1 MDGAMTVVI
10 APGTPLALDLLGP
23 LDAPLLASALA
34 MAAPCGPTLRRHT
47 ATHHTLQLT
56 CRPGERPAGR
66 PGLAGRLADLLTD
79 PASADGRPGWWS
91 GVLAALPQQPAPG
104 REAHPAGAPA
114 GLPASARQ
122 REVLLDAMTAP
133 PGPPL
138 HLGQLHLRWYGP
150 LDRHRFDEAWQAVA
164 DREAVLRSA
173 FAPGPGRGGSGP
185 VVAVHERAEIPV
197 RHDPYEPDG
206 AAGGSPGGSTGG
218 VAGGSTGGVTGGAAG
233 GSTGG
238 VTGGA
243 AAWSAVLR
251 GEREQAFDLGRP
263 GPLRVR
269 RVDAEPGAH
278 GPDARIV
285 LTYHQALLDA
295 PSVQQLLRSFLRA
308 YAAEGRPAGG
318 ERRPSLPDHLR
329 WLAARDP
336 GPAREFWSRAAP
348 LAGARTLPAV
358 PAADRPPVPGGGTG
372 RGYGRGYGRA
382 VERLNPTEA
391 VRLRGW
397 AASCGVA
404 ESTALHAAWALQL
417 HRAAS
422 PGPGLGSEPVPVAF
436 GVTVSGRGI
445 ALEGADR
452 LPGPLGNPLPLSVD
466 VDPAAPLAR
475 LLTDLR
481 DRALGLAAY
490 EWVSA
495 GQIREQVQEQSGRSE
510 EESGRSDERSGSS
523 GEPTGR
529 SGEPPR
535 TESLITFDRVPARPG
550 AGASGDPLDGELA
563 AADVRVGPPEAVEAY
578 TGLPFA
584 LTARHD
590 RAGGLVLTADSSR
603 ARLADADAARILAQ
617 TALLL
622 RELPEA
628 DLHRA
633 TVADALTLL
642 DGLPV
647 PGAVAA
653 PQAAAPRLV
662 TLRPAAYPGA
672 GTVLLVPPP
681 DAPPDCYAAVARA
694 HRGLQALVT
703 LDAPAD
709 ATACLTAL
717 RPVLAAAGPL
727 LLGCFSGGGAV
738 AYEVAERIGAHGWRA
753 PLVSIGGT
761 ADGSRASAQDLSR
774 ALWAAAGHES

>member
-23 LDAPLLASALA
+23 LDAPLLANALA

-56 CRPGERPAGR
+56 CRPGERPADR

-79 PASADGRPGWWS
+79 PAAADGRPGWWS
-91 GVLAALPQQPAPG
+91 GVLAALPQQPLPG
-104 REAHPAGAPA
+104 REEHAAGAAA

-122 REVLLDAMTAP
+122 REVLLDAMAAP
-133 PGPPL
+133 PGPQL

-150 LDRHRFDEAWQAVA
+150 LDRQRFDEAWQSVA
-164 DREAVLRSA
+164 DREAVLRAA

-185 VVAVHERAEIPV
+185 VVAVHERVGIQV
-197 RHDPYEPDG
+197 RHDPYEPEG
-206 AAGGSPGGSTGG
+206 AAGP
-218 VAGGSTGGVTGGAAG
+218 A
-233 GSTGG
+233 
-238 VTGGA
+238 GGA
-243 AAWSAVLR
+243 AAWAAVLR
-251 GEREQAFDLGRP
+251 SEREQAFDPGRP
-263 GPLRVR
+263 GPLRIR
-269 RVDAEPGAH
+269 RVDGEPGAH

-308 YAAEGRPAGG
+308 YAADGRPAGG
-318 ERRPSLPDHLR
+318 ERRPALPDHLR

-336 GPAREFWSRAAP
+336 GPAREFWDRAAP
-348 LAGARTLPAV
+348 PAGARTLPAV
-358 PAADRPPVPGGGTG
+358 PVAGRRPESGEGGA
-372 RGYGRGYGRA
+372 GYGRT
-382 VERLNPTEA
+382 VERLNPTEV

-397 AASCGVA
+397 AATCGVA
-404 ESTALHAAWALQL
+404 ESTVLHAAWALQL
-417 HRAAS
+417 HRAAAPAS
-422 PGPGLGSEPVPVAF
+422 ASASAAEPLTVAF

-445 ALEGADR
+445 ALDGADR
-452 LPGPLGNPLPLSVD
+452 LPGPLGNPLPLSVE

-475 LLTDLR
+475 LLTGLR
-481 DRALGLAAY
+481 DGALGLAAH
-490 EWVSA
+490 EWFSA
-495 GQIREQVQEQSGRSE
+495 GQIRERAGRP
-510 EESGRSDERSGSS
+510 
-523 GEPTGR
+523 GEAPQ
-529 SGEPPR
+529 
-535 TESLITFDRVPARPG
+535 TESLITFERVPARFG
-550 AGASGDPLDGELA
+550 AGGAVDPLDEELSG
-563 AADVRVGPPEAVEAY
+563 ADVRVGPPEAVEAY

-590 RAGGLVLTADSSR
+590 RAGGLVLTADSDR

-628 DLHRA
+628 DLRRT

-647 PGAVAA
+647 PGAVAL
-653 PQAAAPRLV
+653 PPAAGPRLV

-681 DAPPDCYAAVARA
+681 DAPADCYAGVARA

-703 LDAPAD
+703 LEAPAD
-709 ATACLTAL
+709 AGACLAAL
-717 RPVLAAAGPL
+717 RPVLAAAEPL

-761 ADGSRASAQDLSR
+761 ADGSPASARDLSR
-774 ALWAAAGHES
+774 ALWAATRQES

>member
-10 APGTPLALDLLGP
+10 APGSPLALDLLGP
-23 LDAPLLASALA
+23 LDAPLLANALA

-79 PASADGRPGWWS
+79 PAAADGHPGWWS
-91 GVLAALPQQPAPG
+91 GVLAALPQQPPPG
-104 REAHPAGAPA
+104 RAEHPAGAAA

-133 PGPPL
+133 PGAQL

-150 LDRHRFDEAWQAVA
+150 LDRTRFDAAWQAVC
-164 DREAVLRSA
+164 DREAVLRAA

-185 VVAVHERAEIPV
+185 VVTVAERAEIGV
-197 RHDPYEPDG
+197 RHDPYEPEGAGAG
-206 AAGGSPGGSTGG
+206 AAGGAS
-218 VAGGSTGGVTGGAAG
+218 A
-233 GSTGG
+233 
-238 VTGGA
+238 GA
-243 AAWSAVLR
+243 AAWAAVLR
-251 GEREQAFDLGRP
+251 SEREQPFDLGRP

-269 RVDAEPGAH
+269 RVDGESGAH

-295 PSVQQLLRSFLRA
+295 PSAQLLLRSFLRA

-318 ERRPSLPDHLR
+318 ERRPALPDHLR

-336 GPAREFWSRAAP
+336 AAAREFWNRAAP
-348 LAGARTLPAV
+348 PAGARTLPAV
-358 PAADRPPVPGGGTG
+358 PGTGPLPAPVPAAASGEGDG
-372 RGYGRGYGRA
+372 GYGRA

-391 VRLRGW
+391 LRLRGW
-397 AASCGVA
+397 AAARGVA

-422 PGPGLGSEPVPVAF
+422 SAPGTAEPLTVAF
-436 GVTVSGRGI
+436 GVSVSGRGI

-452 LPGPLGNPLPLSVD
+452 LPGPLANPLPLSVD

-490 EWVSA
+490 EWNSA
-495 GQIREQVQEQSGRSE
+495 GQI
-510 EESGRSDERSGSS
+510 
-523 GEPTGR
+523 GEWTGR
-529 SGEPPR
+529 KWTGREDMRREETGGLETGRAETGPQPPR
-535 TESLITFDRVPARPG
+535 IESLITFDRVSARPA
-550 AGASGDPLDGELA
+550 AGGPADPLDRELA
-563 AADVRVGPPEAVEAY
+563 EADVRVSPPEPVEAY

-590 RAGGLVLTADSSR
+590 RAGGLVLTADSDR
-603 ARLADADAARILAQ
+603 TRLADAEAARILAQ

-642 DGLPV
+642 DGLPL
-647 PGAVAA
+647 PRAVAG
-653 PQAAAPRLV
+653 PYGAAPRLV

-681 DAPPDCYAAVARA
+681 DAPPDCYAPVARA

-709 ATACLTAL
+709 AAAALAAL
-717 RPVLAAAGPL
+717 RPVLAAGEPL

-761 ADGSRASAQDLSR
+761 ADGGPASVRDLSR
-774 ALWAAAGHES
+774 ALWAATRQDS

>member
-1 MDGAMTVVI
+1 MDGTMTVVI
-10 APGTPLALDLLGP
+10 APGSPLALDLLGP

-34 MAAPCGPTLRRHT
+34 MAAPCEPTLHRHT

-56 CRPGERPAGR
+56 CRPGERPAQR

-79 PASADGRPGWWS
+79 PAAADGHPGRRPG
-91 GVLAALPQQPAPG
+91 VPAALPQLSPPG
-104 REAHPAGAPA
+104 WAEHQAGAAA

-122 REVLLDAMTAP
+122 REVLLDAMAAP
-133 PGPPL
+133 AGPQL

-150 LDRHRFDEAWQAVA
+150 LDRHRFDEAWQAVC
-164 DREAVLRSA
+164 DRESVLRAA

-185 VVAVHERAEIPV
+185 VVTVHERAEMRV
-197 RHDPYEPDG
+197 RHDSDEPDEPDEPDD
-206 AAGGSPGGSTGG
+206 AA
-218 VAGGSTGGVTGGAAG
+218 GGAAG
-233 GSTGG
+233 G
-238 VTGGA
+238 A
-243 AAWSAVLR
+243 AAWAAVLR
-251 GEREQAFDLGRP
+251 AERERPVDLGRP
-263 GPLRVR
+263 GPLSVR
-269 RVDAEPGAH
+269 CVEGAAGSH
-278 GPDARIV
+278 APDARIV

-295 PSVQQLLRSFLRA
+295 PSVHMLLRSFLRA
-308 YAAEGRPAGG
+308 YAADGRAAGG
-318 ERRPSLPDHLR
+318 ERRPGLPDHLR
-329 WLAARDP
+329 WLGARDQ
-336 GPAREFWSRAAP
+336 GPAREFWARAAP
-348 LAGARTLPAV
+348 PPGARTFPAV
-358 PAADRPPVPGGGTG
+358 APVAGRGPAPDPAPAPAA
-372 RGYGRGYGRA
+372 GRGYGRA

-404 ESTALHAAWALQL
+404 ESTALHAAWALRL
-417 HRAAS
+417 HRAAQ
-422 PGPGLGSEPVPVAF
+422 PGAVGESVPVAF
-436 GVTVSGRGI
+436 GVSVSGRGI
-445 ALEGADR
+445 SLEGADR
-452 LPGPLGNPLPLSVD
+452 LPGPLRNPLPLSVD

-490 EWVSA
+490 EWVSD
-495 GQIREQVQEQSGRSE
+495 GQIREQTRGSG
-510 EESGRSDERSGSS
+510 G
-523 GEPTGR
+523 PAQ
-529 SGEPPR
+529 PPQ
-535 TESLITFDRVPARPG
+535 TESLITFERVPARPG
-550 AGASGDPLDGELA
+550 ADGVGDPLDEELA
-563 AADVRVGPPEAVEAY
+563 AAGVRVGPAEAVEAH
-578 TGLPFA
+578 TGLPFV

-590 RAGGLVLTADSSR
+590 RAGGLVLTADSDRS
-603 ARLADADAARILAQ
+603 RLADADAARILEQ
-617 TALLL
+617 VALLL

-642 DGLPV
+642 EGLPL

-653 PQAAAPRLV
+653 AHTAAPRLL

-681 DAPPDCYAAVARA
+681 DAPAECYAEVARA

-709 ATACLTAL
+709 ATACIEAL
-717 RPVLAAAGPL
+717 RPFLAAGEPL

-761 ADGSRASAQDLSR
+761 ADGGPASARDLSR
-774 ALWAAAGHES
+774 ALWAAAHHES

>member
-185 VVAVHERAEIPV
+185 VVTVHERAEIPV

-206 AAGGSPGGSTGG
+206 A
-218 VAGGSTGGVTGGAAG
+218 AGGSTGGVTGGAAG

-495 GQIREQVQEQSGRSE
+495 GQIREQVQEQSGRS
-510 EESGRSDERSGSS
+510 DERSGSS

-622 RELPEA
+622 RELP
-628 DLHRA
+628 
-633 TVADALTLL
+633 
-642 DGLPV
+642 
-647 PGAVAA
+647 
-653 PQAAAPRLV
+653 
-662 TLRPAAYPGA
+662 
-672 GTVLLVPPP
+672 
-681 DAPPDCYAAVARA
+681 VARA

>member
-1 MDGAMTVVI
+1 MDGTMTVVI
-10 APGTPLALDLLGP
+10 APGSPLALDLLGP
-23 LDAPLLASALA
+23 LDAPLLANALA

-79 PASADGRPGWWS
+79 PAAADGRPGWWS
-91 GVLAALPQQPAPG
+91 GVLAALPQQPLPD
-104 REAHPAGAPA
+104 REEHPAGAAA

-122 REVLLDAMTAP
+122 REVLLDAMTAA
-133 PGPPL
+133 PGAQL

-150 LDRHRFDEAWQAVA
+150 LDRTRFDAAWQAVC
-164 DREAVLRSA
+164 DREVVLRAA

-185 VVAVHERAEIPV
+185 VVTVYERAQVPV
-197 RHDPYEPDG
+197 RHDPYEPADG
-206 AAGGSPGGSTGG
+206 AS
-218 VAGGSTGGVTGGAAG
+218 
-233 GSTGG
+233 
-238 VTGGA
+238 GGA
-243 AAWSAVLR
+243 AAWAAVLR
-251 GEREQAFDLGRP
+251 AERAQPFDLGRP

-269 RVDAEPGAH
+269 RVDGEPGAN

-295 PSVQQLLRSFLRA
+295 PSALLLLRSFLRA
-308 YAAEGRPAGG
+308 YASDGRPAGG

-336 GPAREFWSRAAP
+336 DPAREFWDGAAP
-348 LAGARTLPAV
+348 PAGARTLPAAPEPGPHTAPV
-358 PAADRPPVPGGGTG
+358 PAAAPGEDHG
-372 RGYGRGYGRA
+372 GYGHA

-391 VRLRGW
+391 LRLRGW
-397 AASCGVA
+397 AGSCGVA

-422 PGPGLGSEPVPVAF
+422 LGPAADPSLAVAF
-436 GVTVSGRGI
+436 GVGVSGRGI

-452 LPGPLGNPLPLSVD
+452 LPGPLANPLPLSVD

-490 EWVSA
+490 EWISA
-495 GQIREQVQEQSGRSE
+495 GQIAEGTGGERTGGEGSGHGQAGEDGPGPSGR
-510 EESGRSDERSGSS
+510 
-523 GEPTGR
+523 
-529 SGEPPR
+529 PPL
-535 TESLITFDRVPARPG
+535 TESLITFDRVAIRPA
-550 AGASGDPLDGELA
+550 AGGVGDPLDGELA
-563 AADVRVGPPEAVEAY
+563 EADVRVGPPESVEAY

-590 RAGGLVLTADSSR
+590 RAGGLVLTADSDR
-603 ARLADADAARILAQ
+603 TRLADADAARILAQ

-633 TVADALTLL
+633 TVADALALL
-642 DGLPV
+642 DGLPL
-647 PGAVAA
+647 PRALDG
-653 PQAAAPRLV
+653 PYGAAPRLV
-662 TLRPAAYPGA
+662 TLRAAAYPGA

-681 DAPPDCYAAVARA
+681 DAPTDCYAALARA

-709 ATACLTAL
+709 ATACLEAL
-717 RPVLAAAGPL
+717 RPVLAAGEPL
-727 LLGCFSGGGAV
+727 LLGCFSGGGAL

-761 ADGSRASAQDLSR
+761 ADGGPASARDLSR
-774 ALWAAAGHES
+774 ALWAATRQES

>member
-1 MDGAMTVVI
+1 MDGTMTVVI
-10 APGTPLALDLLGP
+10 APGSPLALDLLGP
-23 LDAPLLASALA
+23 LDALLLASALD
-34 MAAPCGPTLRRHT
+34 MAAPCEPTLSRHT
-47 ATHHTLQLT
+47 ATHHTLRLT
-56 CRPGERPAGR
+56 CRTGER

-79 PASADGRPGWWS
+79 PAAGHGRPGRRS
-91 GVLAALPQQPAPG
+91 GVPAALPRLSPPG
-104 REAHPAGAPA
+104 RAEHQAGAAA

-122 REVLLDAMTAP
+122 REVLLDAMAAP

-150 LDRHRFDEAWQAVA
+150 LDRHRFDDAWQAVC
-164 DREAVLRSA
+164 DRESVLRAA

-185 VVAVHERAEIPV
+185 VVTVHERAELHV
-197 RHDPYEPDG
+197 RHDPYEPGD
-206 AAGGSPGGSTGG
+206 AAGD
-218 VAGGSTGGVTGGAAG
+218 
-233 GSTGG
+233 
-238 VTGGA
+238 A
-243 AAWSAVLR
+243 AAWAALLR
-251 GEREQAFDLGRP
+251 AEREQPFDLGVP

-269 RVDAEPGAH
+269 CVEGAAGAH
-278 GPDARIV
+278 APDARIV

-295 PSVQQLLRSFLRA
+295 PSAHMLLRAFLRA
-308 YAAEGRPAGG
+308 YAADSRVAGG
-318 ERRPSLPDHLR
+318 ERRPGLPDHLR
-329 WLAARDP
+329 WLGARDQ
-336 GPAREFWSRAAP
+336 GPARAFWTRAAP
-348 LAGARTLPAV
+348 PAGARTLPAV
-358 PAADRPPVPGGGTG
+358 APVAGAGPAPAPGPAAAPARGGE
-372 RGYGRGYGRA
+372 GYGRA

-422 PGPGLGSEPVPVAF
+422 PGAADGSVPVAF
-436 GVTVSGRGI
+436 GVSVSGRGI
-445 ALEGADR
+445 PLEGADR
-452 LPGPLGNPLPLSVD
+452 LPGPLRNPLPLSVD

-495 GQIREQVQEQSGRSE
+495 GQIREQVREQIPEQG
-510 EESGRSDERSGSS
+510 GAPGQ
-523 GEPTGR
+523 
-529 SGEPPR
+529 PPQ
-535 TESLITFDRVPARPG
+535 TESLITFERVPVRPG
-550 AGASGDPLDGELA
+550 AAGVGDPLDAELA
-563 AADVRVGPPEAVEAY
+563 AAEVRVGPAEDVEAH
-578 TGLPFA
+578 TGLPLV

-590 RAGGLVLTADSSR
+590 RAGGLVLTADSDR
-603 ARLADADAARILAQ
+603 ARLADADAARILEQ
-617 TALLL
+617 TVLLL

-642 DGLPV
+642 EGLPR

-653 PQAAAPRLV
+653 PRTAAPRLV

-681 DAPPDCYAAVARA
+681 DAPEQCYEAVARA

-709 ATACLTAL
+709 ATACLVAL
-717 RPVLAAAGPL
+717 RPVLAAGGPL
-727 LLGCFSGGGAV
+727 LLGCFSGGGAI

-753 PLVSIGGT
+753 PLVSIGGS
-761 ADGSRASAQDLSR
+761 ADGGTASAQDLSR
-774 ALWAAAGHES
+774 ALWAAARHES

>member
-23 LDAPLLASALA
+23 LDAPLLANALA

-79 PASADGRPGWWS
+79 PAAADGHPGWWS
-91 GVLAALPQQPAPG
+91 GVLAALPQQPLPG
-104 REAHPAGAPA
+104 RADHPAGAAA
-114 GLPASARQ
+114 GLAASARQ

-133 PGPPL
+133 PGPQL

-150 LDRHRFDEAWQAVA
+150 LDRSRFDAAWQSVA
-164 DREAVLRSA
+164 DREAVLRAA

-185 VVAVHERAEIPV
+185 VVTVHERAEVPV
-197 RHDPYEPDG
+197 RHDPYEP
-206 AAGGSPGGSTGG
+206 
-218 VAGGSTGGVTGGAAG
+218 GGAAG
-233 GSTGG
+233 AASGGS
-238 VTGGA
+238 
-243 AAWSAVLR
+243 AAWAAVLR

-269 RVDAEPGAH
+269 RVDGEPGVH

-295 PSVQQLLRSFLRA
+295 PSAQLLLRSFLRA
-308 YAAEGRPAGG
+308 YAADGRSAGG
-318 ERRPSLPDHLR
+318 ERRPALPDHLR

-336 GPAREFWSRAAP
+336 RPAREFWDRAAP
-348 LAGARTLPAV
+348 PAGARTSPAI
-358 PAADRPPVPGGGTG
+358 PATG
-372 RGYGRGYGRA
+372 RRPASGEGGSGYGQA

-391 VRLRGW
+391 ARLRGW

-422 PGPGLGSEPVPVAF
+422 PGAGAEPLPVAF

-452 LPGPLGNPLPLSVD
+452 LPGPLANPLPLSVD
-466 VDPAAPLAR
+466 VDPAAPLSR

-490 EWVSA
+490 EWISA
-495 GQIREQVQEQSGRSE
+495 GQIGEQAGEEGAGEEGSGRAA
-510 EESGRSDERSGSS
+510 RQ
-523 GEPTGR
+523 PW
-529 SGEPPR
+529 
-535 TESLITFDRVPARPG
+535 TESLITFDRVPGRPG
-550 AGASGDPLDGELA
+550 AAGAGGPLAEELAGELA
-563 AADVRVGPPEAVEAY
+563 EADVRVGPPEPVDAH

-590 RAGGLVLTADSSR
+590 RAGGLVLTAAGDR
-603 ARLADADAARILAQ
+603 ARLADGDTARILAQ

-628 DLHRA
+628 DLRRI

-642 DGLPV
+642 DGLPL
-647 PGAVAA
+647 PRAVAA
-653 PQAAAPRLV
+653 PAAAAPRLV

-681 DAPPDCYAAVARA
+681 DAPAQCYAAVARA
-694 HRGLQALVT
+694 HRGLQALLT

-709 ATACLTAL
+709 ATACLGAL
-717 RPVLAAAGPL
+717 RPVLAAGEPL

-753 PLVSIGGT
+753 PLVAIGGT
-761 ADGSRASAQDLSR
+761 ADGGPASAQDLSR
-774 ALWAAAGHES
+774 ALWAATRQES

>member
-23 LDAPLLASALA
+23 LDAPLLANALA

-79 PASADGRPGWWS
+79 PAAADGRPGWWS
-91 GVLAALPQQPAPG
+91 GVLAALPQQPRPDRG
-104 REAHPAGAPA
+104 THPAGAPG

-122 REVLLDAMTAP
+122 REVLLDAMAAP

-150 LDRHRFDEAWQAVA
+150 LDRHRFDEAWQSVA
-164 DREAVLRSA
+164 DREAVLRAA

-185 VVAVHERAEIPV
+185 VVTVHERARIPV

-206 AAGGSPGGSTGG
+206 APGP
-218 VAGGSTGGVTGGAAG
+218 A
-233 GSTGG
+233 
-238 VTGGA
+238 GGA

-251 GEREQAFDLGRP
+251 SEREQAFDLGRP
-263 GPLRVR
+263 GPLRIR
-269 RVDAEPGAH
+269 RVDGEPGAH

-295 PSVQQLLRSFLRA
+295 PSVRQLLRSFLRA
-308 YAAEGRPAGG
+308 YAADGRPAGG
-318 ERRPSLPDHLR
+318 ERRPALPDHLR

-336 GPAREFWSRAAP
+336 GPARAFWDLAAP
-348 LAGARTLPAV
+348 PAGARTLPAV
-358 PAADRPPVPGGGTG
+358 PVAGRRPAPGEAGS
-372 RGYGRGYGRA
+372 RYGRA

-391 VRLRGW
+391 ARLRGW

-422 PGPGLGSEPVPVAF
+422 AARAAEPLAVAF

-452 LPGPLGNPLPLSVD
+452 LPGPLGNPLPLSVE
-466 VDPAAPLAR
+466 VDPAAPLSR
-475 LLTDLR
+475 LLSDLR

-495 GQIREQVQEQSGRSE
+495 GQIREQAG
-510 EESGRSDERSGSS
+510 
-523 GEPTGR
+523 
-529 SGEPPR
+529 PR
-535 TESLITFDRVPARPG
+535 AHAPLTETLLTFDRVPARPG
-550 AGASGDPLDGELA
+550 ADADDPVDGELA
-563 AADVRVGPPEAVEAY
+563 EADVRVGPPESVEAY

-590 RAGGLVLTADSSR
+590 RAGGLVLTADSDR

-628 DLHRA
+628 DLRRI

-653 PQAAAPRLV
+653 PPAAAPRLV

-681 DAPPDCYAAVARA
+681 DAPAECYAAVARA

-709 ATACLTAL
+709 ATACLRAL
-717 RPVLAAAGPL
+717 RPVLAAAEPL

-761 ADGSRASAQDLSR
+761 ADGSPASAQDLSR
-774 ALWAAAGHES
+774 ALWAATRQES

>member
-1 MDGAMTVVI
+1 MTVVI

-23 LDAPLLASALA
+23 LDAPLLANALA

-56 CRPGERPAGR
+56 CRPGERPADR

-79 PASADGRPGWWS
+79 PAAADGRPGWWS
-91 GVLAALPQQPAPG
+91 GVLAALPQQPLPG
-104 REAHPAGAPA
+104 REDHPAGAAA

-122 REVLLDAMTAP
+122 REVLLDAMAAP
-133 PGPPL
+133 PGPQL

-150 LDRHRFDEAWQAVA
+150 LDRQRFDEAWQSVT
-164 DREAVLRSA
+164 DREAVLRAA

-185 VVAVHERAEIPV
+185 VVTVHERVEIQV
-197 RHDPYEPDG
+197 RHDPYEPEG
-206 AAGGSPGGSTGG
+206 AAGP
-218 VAGGSTGGVTGGAAG
+218 
-233 GSTGG
+233 
-238 VTGGA
+238 TGGA
-243 AAWSAVLR
+243 AAWTAVLR
-251 GEREQAFDLGRP
+251 SEREQAFDPARP
-263 GPLRVR
+263 GPLRIR
-269 RVDAEPGAH
+269 RVAGEPGAH

-308 YAAEGRPAGG
+308 YAADGRPAGG
-318 ERRPSLPDHLR
+318 ERRPALPDHLR

-336 GPAREFWSRAAP
+336 GPAREFWDRAAP
-348 LAGARTLPAV
+348 PAGARTLPAV
-358 PAADRPPVPGGGTG
+358 PVAGRRPGSGEGGS
-372 RGYGRGYGRA
+372 GYGRA
-382 VERLNPTEA
+382 VERLNPTEV

-404 ESTALHAAWALQL
+404 ESTVLHAAWALQL

-422 PGPGLGSEPVPVAF
+422 HASASADPLTVAF

-445 ALEGADR
+445 ALEGAER
-452 LPGPLGNPLPLSVD
+452 LPGPLGNPLPLSVE
-466 VDPAAPLAR
+466 VDPAAPLTR
-475 LLTDLR
+475 LLTGLR
-481 DRALGLAAY
+481 DGALGLAAH
-490 EWVSA
+490 EWFSA
-495 GQIREQVQEQSGRSE
+495 GQIREEAGL
-510 EESGRSDERSGSS
+510 S
-523 GEPTGR
+523 GEAPQ
-529 SGEPPR
+529 
-535 TESLITFDRVPARPG
+535 TESLITFDRVPARFG
-550 AGASGDPLDGELA
+550 AGGAVDPLDEELA
-563 AADVRVGPPEAVEAY
+563 GADVRVGPPEAVEAY

-590 RAGGLVLTADSSR
+590 RAGGLVLTADSDR

-617 TALLL
+617 TGLLL

-628 DLHRA
+628 DLRRT

-647 PGAVAA
+647 PGAVAL
-653 PQAAAPRLV
+653 PHAAATRLV

-681 DAPPDCYAAVARA
+681 DAPADCYAAVARA

-703 LDAPAD
+703 LEAPAD
-709 ATACLTAL
+709 AAACLAAL
-717 RPVLAAAGPL
+717 RPVLAAAQPL

-761 ADGSRASAQDLSR
+761 ADGSPASAQDLSR
-774 ALWAAAGHES
+774 ALWAATRHES

>member
-56 CRPGERPAGR
+56 CRPGERPADR

-79 PASADGRPGWWS
+79 PAAADGRPGWWS

-104 REAHPAGAPA
+104 REALPAGAPA

-133 PGPPL
+133 PGPQL

-150 LDRHRFDEAWQAVA
+150 LDRHRFDAAWQTVA
-164 DREAVLRSA
+164 DREAVLRAA

-185 VVAVHERAEIPV
+185 VVTVHERVEIPV

-206 AAGGSPGGSTGG
+206 TAGGS
-218 VAGGSTGGVTGGAAG
+218 AGGSTGG
-233 GSTGG
+233 S
-238 VTGGA
+238 TGGA
-243 AAWSAVLR
+243 AAWAAVLR
-251 GEREQAFDLGRP
+251 GEREQAFDPGRP
-263 GPLRVR
+263 GPLRIR
-269 RVDAEPGAH
+269 RVDGEPGAH

-308 YAAEGRPAGG
+308 YAADGRPAGG

-336 GPAREFWSRAAP
+336 GPAREFWARAAP
-348 LAGARTLPAV
+348 PAGARTLPAV
-358 PAADRPPVPGGGTG
+358 PAVPARGAADGPPVSGGGAV
-372 RGYGRGYGRA
+372 GYGHA

-391 VRLRGW
+391 LRLRGW

-422 PGPGLGSEPVPVAF
+422 PGPGSEPVPVAF

-466 VDPAAPLAR
+466 VDPAASLAR

-495 GQIREQVQEQSGRSE
+495 GQIREQ
-510 EESGRSDERSGSS
+510 SDPS
-523 GEPTGR
+523 GEHTGR
-529 SGEPPR
+529 SGEQPP
-535 TESLITFDRVPARPG
+535 TESLITFDRVPARLG
-550 AGASGDPLDGELA
+550 VGASGDPVDEQLA

-590 RAGGLVLTADSSR
+590 RAGGLVLTADSDR

-647 PGAVAA
+647 PVAVPA
-653 PQAAAPRLV
+653 PHAAAPRLV

-717 RPVLAAAGPL
+717 RPVLAAAQPL

-761 ADGSRASAQDLSR
+761 ADGGPASAQDLSR

>member
-10 APGTPLALDLLGP
+10 APGSPLALDLLGP

-34 MAAPCGPTLRRHT
+34 MAAPCEPTLRRHT

-56 CRPGERPAGR
+56 CRPGERPAER

-79 PASADGRPGWWS
+79 PAAGDGRPGRRS
-91 GVLAALPQQPAPG
+91 GVPAAVTQLPPPG
-104 REAHPAGAPA
+104 RAEHQAGAAA
-114 GLPASARQ
+114 GLPASTRQ
-122 REVLLDAMTAP
+122 REVLLDAMAAP
-133 PGPPL
+133 AGSQL
-138 HLGQLHLRWYGP
+138 HVGQLHLRWYGP
-150 LDRHRFDEAWQAVA
+150 LDRHRFDQAWQAVC
-164 DREAVLRSA
+164 DRESVLRAA

-185 VVAVHERAEIPV
+185 VVTVHERAEIRV

-206 AAGGSPGGSTGG
+206 A
-218 VAGGSTGGVTGGAAG
+218 VDGAAG
-233 GSTGG
+233 W
-238 VTGGA
+238 A
-243 AAWSAVLR
+243 AVLR
-251 GEREQAFDLGRP
+251 ADQEQPFDLGRP
-263 GPLRVR
+263 GPLSVHC
-269 RVDAEPGAH
+269 VEGPPGAH
-278 GPDARIV
+278 APDARIV

-295 PSVQQLLRSFLRA
+295 PSVHMLLRAFLRA
-308 YAAEGRPAGG
+308 YAADGRAAGG
-318 ERRPSLPDHLR
+318 ERRPGLPDHLR
-329 WLAARDP
+329 WLGARDQ
-336 GPAREFWSRAAP
+336 GPAREFWTRAAP
-348 LAGARTLPAV
+348 AAGARTLPAV
-358 PAADRPPVPGGGTG
+358 APVAGPGPAPDPAPAPAGGG
-372 RGYGRGYGRA
+372 RYGRA

-391 VRLRGW
+391 LRLRGW

-422 PGPGLGSEPVPVAF
+422 PGAGGESVPVAF
-436 GVTVSGRGI
+436 GVSVSGRGI
-445 ALEGADR
+445 SLEGADR
-452 LPGPLGNPLPLSVD
+452 LPGPLHNPLPLSAD
-466 VDPAAPLAR
+466 VDPGAPLAR

-481 DRALGLAAY
+481 DRSLGLAAY

-495 GQIREQVQEQSGRSE
+495 GQIREQIRG
-510 EESGRSDERSGSS
+510 SDG
-523 GEPTGR
+523 PAQ
-529 SGEPPR
+529 PPH
-535 TESLITFDRVPARPG
+535 TESLITFERVPVFPG
-550 AGASGDPLDGELA
+550 ADGVGDPLHEELA
-563 AADVRVGPPEAVEAY
+563 AADVRVGPAETVEAH
-578 TGLPFA
+578 TGLPFV

-590 RAGGLVLTADSSR
+590 RAGGLVLTADSDR
-603 ARLADADAARILAQ
+603 ARLADADAARILEQ

-622 RELPEA
+622 RELPET

-642 DGLPV
+642 EGLPL

-653 PQAAAPRLV
+653 PHPAAPRLV

-672 GTVLLVPPP
+672 GTVFLVPPP
-681 DAPPDCYAAVARA
+681 DAPAECYAGVARS

-709 ATACLTAL
+709 ATACLEAL
-717 RPVLAAAGPL
+717 RPFLTAGEPL

-761 ADGSRASAQDLSR
+761 ADGGPASAQNLSR
-774 ALWAAAGHES
+774 ALWAAAHHES